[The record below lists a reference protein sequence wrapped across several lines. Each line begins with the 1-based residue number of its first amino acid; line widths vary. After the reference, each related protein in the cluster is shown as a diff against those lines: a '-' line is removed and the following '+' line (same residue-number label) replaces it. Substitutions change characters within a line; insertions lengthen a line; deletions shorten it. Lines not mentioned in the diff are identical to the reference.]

1 MSVFTLGDLSFFFLL
16 FFVNFSRDY
25 TVVKCVLECL
35 ETVNNWLTCCLMD
48 SDITE
53 LQGRGGSGG
62 REPCY

>member
-1 MSVFTLGDLSFFFLL
+1 MSLFSGDSTL
-16 FFVNFSRDY
+16 
-25 TVVKCVLECL
+25 VKCVLECL